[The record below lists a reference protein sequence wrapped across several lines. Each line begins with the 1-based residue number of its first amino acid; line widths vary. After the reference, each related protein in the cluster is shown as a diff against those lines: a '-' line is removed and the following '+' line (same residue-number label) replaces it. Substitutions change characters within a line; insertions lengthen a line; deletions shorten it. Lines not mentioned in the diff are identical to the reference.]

1 MKKVLTADQSETF
14 LNEEV
19 GESYH
24 SYTGAVEEA
33 MKKYAEPTKIR
44 ELAKS
49 GQIRILDAFFGM
61 GYNSA
66 MAVSVALEEN
76 PDCKIEVV
84 GLELDAAIVSKIQ
97 EVNPE
102 IPFFK
107 YYKKLSIDQL
117 SFVEDNVSV
126 KILLGDIRE
135 TTKQL
140 GNEYFDVVFWDP
152 FSPKTMPDMW
162 SEDLFKEMARVMKST
177 GVLATY
183 SCARMVR
190 DNMVKAGLFYDDGPC
205 VGRRGPG
212 TLAVKWE

>member
-1 MKKVLTADQSETF
+1 MKKVLTADKSETF
-14 LNEEV
+14 VNEEYN
-19 GESYH
+19 ESYH

-49 GQIRILDAFFGM
+49 GHIRILDAFFGM

-76 PDCKIEVV
+76 PNCKVEVV
-84 GLELDAAIVSKIQ
+84 GLELDTAIVSKIQ

-102 IPFFK
+102 ISFFK
-107 YYKKLSIDQL
+107 HYKKLTAENL
-117 SFVEDNVSV
+117 SFVEGNVSV
-126 KILLGDIRE
+126 KLLLGDVRE
-135 TTKQL
+135 TTKEL
-140 GNEYFDVVFWDP
+140 ENENFDVVFWDP
-152 FSPKTMPDMW
+152 FSPKTMPEMW
-162 SEDLFKEMARVMKST
+162 SEDLFKEMFRVMKSS

-183 SCARMVR
+183 SCARLGR
-190 DNMVKAGLFYDDGPC
+190 ENMSKAGLFYDDGPK

>member
-1 MKKVLTADQSETF
+1 MKKVITADQSETF
-14 LNEEV
+14 LNEEYN
-19 GESYH
+19 ESYH

-49 GQIRILDAFFGM
+49 GQIKILDAFFGM

-76 PDCKIEVV
+76 PSCVIEVV
-84 GLELDAAIVSKIQ
+84 GLELDPAIVLKIQ

-107 YYKKLSIDQL
+107 YYKKLNSHNL
-117 SFVEDNVSV
+117 SFTEGNVSV
-126 KILLGDIRE
+126 KILLGDVKE
-135 TTKQL
+135 TTKEL
-140 GNEYFDVVFWDP
+140 ENEHFDVVFWDP

-162 SEDLFKEMARVMKST
+162 SEDLFKEMFRVMKSS
-177 GVLATY
+177 GILATY
-183 SCARMVR
+183 SCARVVR
-190 DNMVKAGLFYDDGPC
+190 ENMSKAGLFYDDGPR

>member
-1 MKKVLTADQSETF
+1 MKKVITADQSETF
-14 LNEEV
+14 LNEEYN
-19 GESYH
+19 ESYH

-49 GQIRILDAFFGM
+49 GQIKILDAFFGM

-76 PDCKIEVV
+76 PSCVIEVV
-84 GLELDAAIVSKIQ
+84 GLELDPAIVLKIQ

-107 YYKKLSIDQL
+107 YYKKLNSHNL
-117 SFVEDNVSV
+117 SFTEGNVSV
-126 KILLGDIRE
+126 KILLGDVKE
-135 TTKQL
+135 TTKEL
-140 GNEYFDVVFWDP
+140 ENEHFDVVFWDP

-162 SEDLFKEMARVMKST
+162 SEDLFKEMFRVMKSS
-177 GVLATY
+177 GILATY
-183 SCARMVR
+183 SCARVVR
-190 DNMVKAGLFYDDGPC
+190 ENMSQAGLFYDDGPR

>member
-1 MKKVLTADQSETF
+1 MKKVITADQSETF
-14 LNEEV
+14 LNEEYN
-19 GESYH
+19 ESYH

-49 GQIRILDAFFGM
+49 GQIKILDAFFGM

-76 PDCKIEVV
+76 PSCVIEVV
-84 GLELDAAIVSKIQ
+84 GLELDPAIVLKIQ

-107 YYKKLSIDQL
+107 YYKKLNSHNL
-117 SFVEDNVSV
+117 SFTEGNVSV
-126 KILLGDIRE
+126 KILLGDVKE
-135 TTKQL
+135 TTKEL
-140 GNEYFDVVFWDP
+140 ENEHFDVVFWDP

-162 SEDLFKEMARVMKST
+162 SEDLFKEMFRVMKNS
-177 GVLATY
+177 GILATY
-183 SCARMVR
+183 SCARVVR
-190 DNMVKAGLFYDDGPC
+190 ENMSKAGLFYDDGPR